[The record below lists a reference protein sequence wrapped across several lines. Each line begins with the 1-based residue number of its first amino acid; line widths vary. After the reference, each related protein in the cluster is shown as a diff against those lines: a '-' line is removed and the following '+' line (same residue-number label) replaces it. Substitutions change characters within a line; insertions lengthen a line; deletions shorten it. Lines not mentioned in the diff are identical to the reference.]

1 MILITGGT
9 GFVGQILV
17 QHLVEA
23 GYQVRMLI
31 RPSKKTP
38 RLPHG
43 VPVEVAV
50 ASLHDERGLRAAML
64 GVDAVYHL
72 AGGEKRGAYASL
84 LEDDILGTQAA
95 VQAAV
100 AGRVKRFFYLS
111 HLGVERASA
120 YPVFKAKAIA
130 EEYIRRSGID
140 YTIFRSA
147 VLFGPGDGFTTRF
160 AGLARYLPFFFPLPG
175 DGNTRLQPLWVH
187 DLATCLVW
195 ALEDEKTL
203 NNTYEV
209 GGGEF
214 FSFSEIINI
223 ICSVI
228 GIRRRLVPI
237 YAPYLRALVVFLES
251 YIPAFPISIFWL
263 DYLAVNRTCSVDT
276 LPRSFNLIPARFT
289 HNLEYLKIP
298 PRRRKLSP
306 RSEKPA

>member
-50 ASLHDERGLRAAML
+50 ASLHDERGLRAAMM

-100 AGRVKRFFYLS
+100 AGHVKRFFYLS

-160 AGLARYLPFFFPLPG
+160 ATLARSLPFFFPLPG

-209 GGGEF
+209 GGGEY
-214 FSFSEIINI
+214 FSFAEIIDI
-223 ICSVI
+223 LCSVI
-228 GIRRRLVPI
+228 GIRRRFVPI

-289 HNLEYLKIP
+289 HNLEYLKTQ
-298 PRRRKLSP
+298 P
-306 RSEKPA
+306 RSRKIRLRREKKA